1 MKSDI
6 IEANINIEIC
16 VIILYYIKMLVYET
30 QAYIKI
36 TYFRDVEAKHDLIIF
51 DTRKNIRQSPKYI
64 HIYNMTQT

>member
-6 IEANINIEIC
+6 IEANINIEIR
-16 VIILYYIKMLVYET
+16 LVYET